1 MSIKARVEPFVE
13 DFVELGLQSE
23 DVADAGRGWR
33 HPFGLL
39 LFEFE
44 EIEIVTAI
52 SLFFGASKSFLG
64 NREEREAGWKGERF
78 LRAAEH
84 DVDAERIHVDL
95 NGREG
100 GDGIDDEN

>member
-1 MSIKARVEPFVE
+1 MSIKAQGEPFVE

-44 EIEIVTAI
+44 EIEVVTAVRNF
-52 SLFFGASKSFLG
+52 LGASKGFFGRS
-64 NREEREAGWKGERF
+64 EEGAAGGKVGASLASVGRRGAF
-78 LRAAEH
+78 HHARSPRPRAAP
-84 DVDAERIHVDL
+84 
-95 NGREG
+95 
-100 GDGIDDEN
+100 